1 MQLRCHL
8 TLGKRPCQSVGAT
21 TVTGTTPAAGGLFY
35 VRDKRTSVNFLIDT
49 GAAVSV
55 LPPSFVPLSP
65 RLAMSSSSGSSSP
78 ARQLKAANSSSI
90 ATYGQHLLDLNLGL
104 RRSFKWLIVVAD
116 VSFPIIG
123 ADFLGHFNLVVDVAK
138 QQLRDAST
146 LVCTTGSTSDLTDS
160 SVDLLTSTDSSSF
173 SALLA
178 KFPQLVR
185 PANAETLVK
194 YDVTHRIV
202 TEGHPVHAKPRRLA
216 PDRLNIAKS
225 EFQHMLALGI
235 IRPSS
240 SCWSSPLHMAPKN
253 SGDWHPCGDYRTLNG
268 NTIPDRYPIP
278 HIQDFT
284 SNLHGCSTFSKIDLV
299 RAYHQI
305 PVHPDDVCKTAI
317 TTPFGL
323 FEFTRM
329 PFGLRNA
336 AQTFQ
341 RFIDNVLANLPF
353 CFKYIDDLLIASA
366 SPDEHL
372 THLQLVFQCL
382 ADHGI
387 VINVHK
393 SQFGVAEL
401 DFLGHH
407 VDASGIRMLPA
418 RVQAI
423 RDFPQP
429 TSARQLREFLG
440 LVNFYHRFQQ
450 NLAARLAPLHA
461 LLGGR
466 PKTQSTLMWTDA
478 ASTAFNDVKD
488 ALADAVTLHHPSP
501 HAPYSLMVDASDLEV
516 GAVLQ
521 QHTNNE
527 RLPVSFF
534 SRKLKPS
541 ETRYST
547 FCRELLAIYLAVKH
561 FRYFLEGRQFHIC
574 TDHKPLTYAIR
585 NRSQNHSPRQLRH
598 LSFIAEF
605 TTDIR
610 YVPGKQNAVADALSR
625 CELPDATVAS
635 VSTDIDWSQ
644 LATAQQRTRNSAP
657 CRLQSSSL
665 VWKVMQL
672 PTVSQPVTCDI
683 STGSVRPYVPAEF
696 RRTVFD
702 TIHRLSHP
710 GIRATRHL
718 LTARYV

>member
-8 TLGKRPCQSVGAT
+8 TLGKRPCQSLGAT
-21 TVTGTTPAAGGLFY
+21 TVTGTTPAAGRLFY
-35 VRDKRTSVNFLIDT
+35 VRDKRTSVDFLIDT

-55 LPPSFVPLSP
+55 LPPSFVPLSS

-78 ARQLKAANSSSI
+78 ARQLTAANSSSI
-90 ATYGQHLLDLNLGL
+90 ATYGQHLDLNLGL
-104 RRSFKWLIVVAD
+104 RRSFKWIFVVAD

-146 LVCTTGSTSDLTDS
+146 LLCTTSSTSAFTDS

-185 PANAETLVK
+185 PTNAETLVK
-194 YDVTHRIV
+194 HDVTHRIV

-216 PDRLNIAKS
+216 PDLLNIAKS

-240 SCWSSPLHMAPKN
+240 SCWSSPLHMVPKK
-253 SGDWHPCGDYRTLNG
+253 SGDWRPCGDYRTLNDH
-268 NTIPDRYPIP
+268 TIPDRYPIP

-284 SNLHGCSTFSKIDLV
+284 SNLHGCSIFSKIDLV

-366 SPDEHL
+366 SPDDHL
-372 THLQLVFQCL
+372 THLQLVFQRL

-429 TSARQLREFLG
+429 TSAHKLREFLG
-440 LVNFYHRFQQ
+440 LVNFYHRFQP

-466 PKTQSTLMWTDA
+466 PKTQSTLMWSDA

-501 HAPYSLMVDASDLEV
+501 HAPYSLLVDASDLAV

-521 QHTNNE
+521 QHTNKE

-534 SRKLKPS
+534 SRKLKPT

-561 FRYFLEGRQFHIC
+561 FCHFLEGRQFHIC

-585 NRSQNHSPRQLRH
+585 NDPRH
-598 LSFIAEF
+598 LSRNSCSPLCQHLGCMIG
-605 TTDIR
+605 
-610 YVPGKQNAVADALSR
+610 Y
-625 CELPDATVAS
+625 S
-635 VSTDIDWSQ
+635 VS
-644 LATAQQRTRNSAP
+644 
-657 CRLQSSSL
+657 
-665 VWKVMQL
+665 
-672 PTVSQPVTCDI
+672 
-683 STGSVRPYVPAEF
+683 
-696 RRTVFD
+696 
-702 TIHRLSHP
+702 
-710 GIRATRHL
+710 RHY
-718 LTARYV
+718 RSW

>member
-1 MQLRCHL
+1 
-8 TLGKRPCQSVGAT
+8 
-21 TVTGTTPAAGGLFY
+21 
-35 VRDKRTSVNFLIDT
+35 
-49 GAAVSV
+49 
-55 LPPSFVPLSP
+55 
-65 RLAMSSSSGSSSP
+65 
-78 ARQLKAANSSSI
+78 
-90 ATYGQHLLDLNLGL
+90 
-104 RRSFKWLIVVAD
+104 
-116 VSFPIIG
+116 
-123 ADFLGHFNLVVDVAK
+123 
-138 QQLRDAST
+138 
-146 LVCTTGSTSDLTDS
+146 
-160 SVDLLTSTDSSSF
+160 
-173 SALLA
+173 
-178 KFPQLVR
+178 
-185 PANAETLVK
+185 
-194 YDVTHRIV
+194 
-202 TEGHPVHAKPRRLA
+202 
-216 PDRLNIAKS
+216 
-225 EFQHMLALGI
+225 MLALGS

-240 SCWSSPLHMAPKN
+240 SCWSPPLHMVPKK
-253 SGDWHPCGDYRTLNG
+253 SGDWRPCGDYRTLNDH
-268 NTIPDRYPIP
+268 TIPDRYPIP

-284 SNLHGCSTFSKIDLV
+284 SNLHGCSIFSKIDLV

-305 PVHPDDVCKTAI
+305 PVHPDHVCKTAI

-366 SPDEHL
+366 SPDDHL
-372 THLQLVFQCL
+372 THLQLFFQRL

-407 VDASGIRMLPA
+407 VDASCIRMLPA

-429 TSARQLREFLG
+429 TSARKLREFLG

-450 NLAARLAPLHA
+450 NLAASIAPLHA

-501 HAPYSLMVDASDLEV
+501 NAPYSLMVVASDLAV

-534 SRKLKPS
+534 SRKLKPT

-547 FCRELLAIYLAVKH
+547 FYRELLAIYLAIKH
-561 FRYFLEGRQFHIC
+561 FRHFLEGRQFHIC

-605 TTDIR
+605 TTDR
-610 YVPGKQNAVADALSR
+610 RNVPGKQNAVADVR
-625 CELPDATVAS
+625 TLPLRATGHHG
-635 VSTDIDWSQ
+635 
-644 LATAQQRTRNSAP
+644 R
-657 CRLQSSSL
+657 
-665 VWKVMQL
+665 
-672 PTVSQPVTCDI
+672 I
-683 STGSVRPYVPAEF
+683 SFHR
-696 RRTVFD
+696 
-702 TIHRLSHP
+702 HRLVPTGHSPSNGSGTSHP
-710 GIRATRHL
+710 AGFTVILLGLEGNAFTYRPPTSHL
-718 LTARYV
+718 